1 MERPIGKRGFTLLEL
16 LVVVII
22 VGILAS
28 VALPQFQKMLLK
40 SRTAEGMTT
49 LGSILTAEFLYYQE
63 KGTFTTAT
71 GDLTVGVPAD
81 NTTLFNYAVPAA
93 TASSARVTATGSNT
107 TFNGGKV
114 PATVIITGTI
124 NDTGTRTTNVAGA

>member
-1 MERPIGKRGFTLLEL
+1 MKRPIGKRGFTLLEL

-40 SRTAEGMTT
+40 SRTAEGMST
-49 LGSILTAEFLYYQE
+49 LGAILTAEFLYYQE
-63 KGTFTTAT
+63 KGTFTTT
-71 GDLTVGVPAD
+71 GSELTVGIPGD
-81 NTTLFNYAVPAA
+81 NTTLFNYAIPAA